1 MSLFKTDVSKEEDVK
16 NLIEKVIEKHG
27 KIDVL
32 INNAGFGLFANL
44 VDSKTEDFDAMF
56 AVNVRGL
63 YLCCRYAVKS
73 MIEKQAGINNKYSS
87 SIAGK
92 SAVPSASIY
101 SATKHAVM
109 GLSGS
114 LFMEVR
120 KHNVRVTT
128 ICPGSVDTHFFDAPG
143 TILNSSRESILSAED
158 ICRVVLLSCKFPV
171 NATISE
177 IELRPTNP
185 KEIVLNKKENP
196 FTSSIPNPNLRHL
209 NTDFPKS
216 NEEKSVEEKLIKEKW
231 IEEILQLILKSV
243 SIFCRCAAANGSV
256 ALFAF
261 IKLNIKILQHRYVT
275 AT

>member
-1 MSLFKTDVSKEEDVK
+1 MDKKICIITGASSGIGYACAQKFLANGYVVINASRTDKNLINSPNYEFIKTDVAKEDDVK
-16 NLIEKVIEKHG
+16 NLIEKTLEKHG

-73 MIEKQAGINNKYSS
+73 MIEKQAGIIINIS

-92 SAVPSASIY
+92 NSVATGSIY

-109 GLSGS
+109 GLSSS
-114 LFMEVR
+114 LFAEVR

-128 ICPGSVDTHFFDAPG
+128 ICPGSVDTRFFDSPG
-143 TILNSSRESILSAED
+143 TILNSSRESILAAED
-158 ICRVVLLSCKFPV
+158 IAESCFLAANLPV
-171 NATISE
+171 NATIAE

-185 KEIVLNKKENP
+185 KK
-196 FTSSIPNPNLRHL
+196 
-209 NTDFPKS
+209 
-216 NEEKSVEEKLIKEKW
+216 
-231 IEEILQLILKSV
+231 
-243 SIFCRCAAANGSV
+243 
-256 ALFAF
+256 
-261 IKLNIKILQHRYVT
+261 
-275 AT
+275 

>member
-1 MSLFKTDVSKEEDVK
+1 M
-16 NLIEKVIEKHG
+16 
-27 KIDVL
+27 

-73 MIEKQAGINNKYSS
+73 MIEKQAGIIINIS

-92 SAVPSASIY
+92 NSVASASIY

-109 GLSGS
+109 GLSSS
-114 LFMEVR
+114 LFAEVR

-128 ICPGSVDTHFFDAPG
+128 IFPGSVDTRFFDAPG
-143 TILNSSRESILSAED
+143 TILNSSRESILAAED
-158 ICRVVLLSCKFPV
+158 IAESCYLAANLPI

-185 KEIVLNKKENP
+185 KK
-196 FTSSIPNPNLRHL
+196 
-209 NTDFPKS
+209 
-216 NEEKSVEEKLIKEKW
+216 
-231 IEEILQLILKSV
+231 
-243 SIFCRCAAANGSV
+243 
-256 ALFAF
+256 
-261 IKLNIKILQHRYVT
+261 
-275 AT
+275 

>member
-1 MSLFKTDVSKEEDVK
+1 MDKKICIITGASSGIGHAAAMKFIANGYIVINGSRSDKKPINSPDYEFIQTDVSKEEDVK

-63 YLCCRYAVKS
+63 YLCCRYALKS
-73 MIEKQAGINNKYSS
+73 MIEKQAGTIINIA

-101 SATKHAVM
+101 SATKHAVI

-158 ICRVVLLSCKFPV
+158 IAESCYLAANLPV

-185 KEIVLNKKENP
+185 KN
-196 FTSSIPNPNLRHL
+196 
-209 NTDFPKS
+209 
-216 NEEKSVEEKLIKEKW
+216 
-231 IEEILQLILKSV
+231 
-243 SIFCRCAAANGSV
+243 
-256 ALFAF
+256 
-261 IKLNIKILQHRYVT
+261 
-275 AT
+275 

>member
-1 MSLFKTDVSKEEDVK
+1 MSKKICIITGASSGIGYACAQKFLSNGYVVINASRTDKNLINSPDYEFIKTDVAKEEDVK
-16 NLIEKVIEKHG
+16 NLIEKTLEKHG

-73 MIEKQAGINNKYSS
+73 MIEKQAGIIINIS

-92 SAVPSASIY
+92 NSVASASIY

-114 LFMEVR
+114 LFAVVR

-128 ICPGSVDTHFFDAPG
+128 ICPGSVDTRFFDRPG
-143 TILNSSRESILSAED
+143 TILNSSRESILAAED
-158 ICRVVLLSCKFPV
+158 IAESCYLAANLPI

-185 KEIVLNKKENP
+185 KK
-196 FTSSIPNPNLRHL
+196 
-209 NTDFPKS
+209 
-216 NEEKSVEEKLIKEKW
+216 
-231 IEEILQLILKSV
+231 
-243 SIFCRCAAANGSV
+243 
-256 ALFAF
+256 
-261 IKLNIKILQHRYVT
+261 
-275 AT
+275 

>member
-1 MSLFKTDVSKEEDVK
+1 MDKKICIITGASSGIGYAAAMKFITNGYIVINGSRSDKKPINSPDYEFIQTDVSKEEDVK
-16 NLIEKVIEKHG
+16 SLIEKVIEKHG

-63 YLCCRYAVKS
+63 YLCCRYALKS
-73 MIEKQAGINNKYSS
+73 MIEKQAGTIINIA

-101 SATKHAVM
+101 SATKHAVI

-158 ICRVVLLSCKFPV
+158 IAESCYLAANLPV

-185 KEIVLNKKENP
+185 RK
-196 FTSSIPNPNLRHL
+196 
-209 NTDFPKS
+209 
-216 NEEKSVEEKLIKEKW
+216 
-231 IEEILQLILKSV
+231 
-243 SIFCRCAAANGSV
+243 
-256 ALFAF
+256 
-261 IKLNIKILQHRYVT
+261 
-275 AT
+275 

>member
-1 MSLFKTDVSKEEDVK
+1 MDKKICIITGASSGIGHAAAQKFINNGYIVINGSRSDKKPINSPDYEFISTDVSKEEDVK
-16 NLIEKVIEKHG
+16 SLIEKVIEKHG

-44 VDSKTEDFDAMF
+44 VDSKTEDFDSMF

-63 YLCCRYAVKS
+63 YLCCRYALKS
-73 MIEKQAGINNKYSS
+73 MIEKQDGTIINIA

-109 GLSGS
+109 GLSSS

-120 KHNVRVTT
+120 KFNVRVTT

-158 ICRVVLLSCKFPV
+158 IAESCYLAANLPV
-171 NATISE
+171 NATVSE

-185 KEIVLNKKENP
+185 KK
-196 FTSSIPNPNLRHL
+196 
-209 NTDFPKS
+209 
-216 NEEKSVEEKLIKEKW
+216 
-231 IEEILQLILKSV
+231 
-243 SIFCRCAAANGSV
+243 
-256 ALFAF
+256 
-261 IKLNIKILQHRYVT
+261 
-275 AT
+275 

>member
-1 MSLFKTDVSKEEDVK
+1 MDKKICIITGASSGIGHAAAQKFINNGYIVINGSRSDKKPINSPDYEFISTDVSKEEDVK

-44 VDSKTEDFDAMF
+44 VDSKTEDFDSMF

-63 YLCCRYAVKS
+63 YLCCRYALKS
-73 MIEKQAGINNKYSS
+73 MIEKQAGTIINIA

-101 SATKHAVM
+101 SATKHAVI

-158 ICRVVLLSCKFPV
+158 IAESCYLAANLPV

-185 KEIVLNKKENP
+185 KK
-196 FTSSIPNPNLRHL
+196 
-209 NTDFPKS
+209 
-216 NEEKSVEEKLIKEKW
+216 
-231 IEEILQLILKSV
+231 
-243 SIFCRCAAANGSV
+243 
-256 ALFAF
+256 
-261 IKLNIKILQHRYVT
+261 
-275 AT
+275 

>member
-1 MSLFKTDVSKEEDVK
+1 MSKKICIITGASSGIGYACAQKFLANGYVVINASRTDKNLINSPDYEFIKTDVSIEEDVK
-16 NLIEKVIEKHG
+16 NLIEKTLEKHG

-73 MIEKQAGINNKYSS
+73 MIEKQAGIIINIS

-92 SAVPSASIY
+92 NSVATGSIY

-114 LFMEVR
+114 LFTEVR

-128 ICPGSVDTHFFDAPG
+128 ICPGSVDTSFFDTPG
-143 TILNSSRESILSAED
+143 TILNSSRESILAAED
-158 ICRVVLLSCKFPV
+158 IAESCYLAANLPI

-185 KEIVLNKKENP
+185 KK
-196 FTSSIPNPNLRHL
+196 
-209 NTDFPKS
+209 
-216 NEEKSVEEKLIKEKW
+216 
-231 IEEILQLILKSV
+231 
-243 SIFCRCAAANGSV
+243 
-256 ALFAF
+256 
-261 IKLNIKILQHRYVT
+261 
-275 AT
+275 

>member
-1 MSLFKTDVSKEEDVK
+1 MDQKICIITGASSGIGHACAGKFLANGYVVVNASRSDKNVINSANYEFIRTDVSKEEDVK
-16 NLIEKVIEKHG
+16 NLIEKVLEKYS

-44 VDSKTEDFDAMF
+44 VDSKTEEFDSMF

-63 YLCCRYAVKS
+63 YLCCRYALKS
-73 MIEKQAGINNKYSS
+73 MIEKQNGIIINIA

-101 SATKHAVM
+101 SATKHAVI
-109 GLSGS
+109 GLSSS

-143 TILNSSRESILSAED
+143 TILNSSRNSILAAED
-158 ICRVVLLSCKFPV
+158 IAETCYLAANLPV
-171 NATISE
+171 NATLSE

-185 KEIVLNKKENP
+185 Q
-196 FTSSIPNPNLRHL
+196 
-209 NTDFPKS
+209 
-216 NEEKSVEEKLIKEKW
+216 KL
-231 IEEILQLILKSV
+231 
-243 SIFCRCAAANGSV
+243 
-256 ALFAF
+256 
-261 IKLNIKILQHRYVT
+261 
-275 AT
+275 

>member
-1 MSLFKTDVSKEEDVK
+1 MDKKICIITGASSGIGFACAQKFLLNGYTVINASRKDKMPIDNPEYEFIATDVSKEDEVK
-16 NLIEKVIEKHG
+16 NLIEKTIEKHG

-44 VDSKTEDFDAMF
+44 IDSKTEDFDSMF

-63 YLCCRYAVKS
+63 YLCCRYALKS
-73 MIEKQAGINNKYSS
+73 MIEKQAGTIINIA

-92 SAVPSASIY
+92 TAVPTASIY
-101 SATKHAVM
+101 SATKHAVI
-109 GLSGS
+109 GLSTS

-158 ICRVVLLSCKFPV
+158 IAESCFLAASLPV
-171 NATISE
+171 SATIAE

-185 KEIVLNKKENP
+185 KK
-196 FTSSIPNPNLRHL
+196 
-209 NTDFPKS
+209 
-216 NEEKSVEEKLIKEKW
+216 
-231 IEEILQLILKSV
+231 
-243 SIFCRCAAANGSV
+243 
-256 ALFAF
+256 
-261 IKLNIKILQHRYVT
+261 
-275 AT
+275 